1 MNIFIT
7 GVAGFIGANITKRIL
22 EDNPTDTIIG
32 IDNLNE
38 YYDIKIKIWRLKQF
52 EKNRRFVLLKD
63 QLRIKLLLQEFSRHT
78 IHLLLLTLQL
88 KQV

>member
-38 YYDIKIKIWRLKQF
+38 Y
-52 EKNRRFVLLKD
+52 V
-63 QLRIKLLLQEFSRHT
+63 IKLVKHQLVSIKSLRHVV
-78 IHLLLLTLQL
+78 IIL
-88 KQV
+88 